1 MEINKITITGIDN
14 SNDIP
19 ELLELQKQYPFV
31 EWGVL
36 FASKPGKDRYPL
48 PHVIEDFLTAGL
60 NLSAHFCGTWAKEPI
75 EEGNFDYLTAIFKE
89 GFKRV
94 QLNYNF
100 DRGKGWDLTRLIK
113 WSKLNDN
120 CPLILQ
126 CNKSNLKHVD
136 FKKIPDSFHILYD
149 SSGGSGKEIKK
160 LEKPFK
166 NYTGYSGGISPFNIY
181 SIGLQI
187 TTSTNKSKVWLDMES
202 GVRDDKDKLDLSKV
216 RKILELSEF
225 LINKNV

>member
-113 WSKLNDN
+113 CFSL
-120 CPLILQ
+120 CISSVPILIA
-126 CNKSNLKHVD
+126 NI
-136 FKKIPDSFHILYD
+136 FFIILLSIFFY
-149 SSGGSGKEIKK
+149 
-160 LEKPFK
+160 L
-166 NYTGYSGGISPFNIY
+166 IY
-181 SIGLQI
+181 
-187 TTSTNKSKVWLDMES
+187 
-202 GVRDDKDKLDLSKV
+202 
-216 RKILELSEF
+216 
-225 LINKNV
+225 LI